1 LARQNDDCSETEI
14 IQGITKMK
22 YRIPEVI
29 IIEQNDTETIK
40 DIIYHELTEQ
50 EFLVEYLR
58 NPRLTYW
65 VAEEDGTKH
74 HYKNGR
80 LVVTIKNGVV
90 VNHSFL
96 EKNAK

>member
-1 LARQNDDCSETEI
+1 
-14 IQGITKMK
+14 MK